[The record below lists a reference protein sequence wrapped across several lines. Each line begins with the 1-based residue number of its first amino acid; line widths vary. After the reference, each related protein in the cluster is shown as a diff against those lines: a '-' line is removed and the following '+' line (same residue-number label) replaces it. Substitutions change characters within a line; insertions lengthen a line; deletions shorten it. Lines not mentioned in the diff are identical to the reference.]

1 MVDCNICDLVLDVG
15 GLTEACCGCA
25 CRKTSEFDAMAD
37 RQNTRR
43 ARDEQRGAGEEKKED
58 EVKNLKEQLAAMKK
72 RAEEEKKRAEEE
84 TRQRVEAVKRATTE
98 TKRAEEEARQR
109 VEVEKR
115 AVEEQT
121 KNVDLRVFGTRSELY
136 CLPTGNDSF
145 GGCSCRGSNHYGH
158 GPVPFWQAHYRG

>member
-1 MVDCNICDLVLDVG
+1 VLQLRVQ
-15 GLTEACCGCA
+15 
-25 CRKTSEFDAMAD
+25 KTSEFDAMAD

-58 EVKNLKEQLAAMKK
+58 EVKHLKEQLAAMKK
-72 RAEEEKKRAEEE
+72 RAEEETRKRKAAEKRAEEVEKRAEEE
-84 TRQRVEAVKRATTE
+84 K
-98 TKRAEEEARQR
+98 KRAEEEARRR
-109 VEVEKR
+109 VLAEVR
-115 AVEEQT
+115 VVEEQR
-121 KNVDLRVFGTRSELY
+121 KNVDLRVFRTRSELC